1 MKITPSEKK
10 WMKVQKET
18 LVTLMGREIKFLFNE
33 AMELESG
40 QPRDIRF
47 EAIKI
52 IKSWL
57 RDIGIN
63 TEEKKEEPNEF
74 I

>member
-10 WMKVQKET
+10 WLKVQKE
-18 LVTLMGREIKFLFNE
+18 LLITLMGREIKFLFNE
-33 AMELESG
+33 AMEMESG
-40 QPRDIRF
+40 GQRDIRF
-47 EAIKI
+47 ESIKI

-63 TEEKKEEPNEF
+63 TDERKEEPNEF

>member
-10 WMKVQKET
+10 WLKVQKE
-18 LVTLMGREIKFLFNE
+18 LLITLMGREIKFLFNE
-33 AMELESG
+33 AMEMESG
-40 QPRDIRF
+40 GQRDIRF

-63 TEEKKEEPNEF
+63 TDERKEEPNEF